1 MDVILFLIFYV
12 SSWRYYVW
20 EMKNYINQFL
30 EGNNR
35 AFDALYVTF
44 RPRFFA
50 YFSKEEHLAVE
61 EIKELY
67 QQSTVVLFQNLVR
80 GRVVK
85 DGLPDAA
92 IGAYLIRTGNNLL
105 LNKRRKR
112 ELPLDY
118 PEDWGRVDRPEQS
131 EDPVEEAKIIAVRT
145 SVRDMPMPC
154 SQMMSLIVF
163 EQKSH
168 AEVAQLM
175 DYASADVVKVTSK
188 RCRDR
193 LRVII
198 KDRLKM
204 MGYDI

>member
-1 MDVILFLIFYV
+1 
-12 SSWRYYVW
+12 
-20 EMKNYINQFL
+20 MKNYINQFL
-30 EGNNR
+30 EGNTR
-35 AFDALYVTF
+35 AFDALYVVF

-50 YFSKEEHLAVE
+50 HFSREEHLSVD

-67 QQSTVVLFQNLVR
+67 QQSTVVLYQNLVR

-198 KDRLKM
+198 KDRLKI